1 MEEKIIMPL
10 NDNELDAV
18 SGGKK
23 EEPRW
28 RLYTVQP
35 GDHLI
40 DIAKKLGVNLQSLVR
55 WNKGKYESLKTD
67 LNMIYVGWQLRYYK

>member
-10 NDNELDAV
+10 TDNELDTV

-23 EEPRW
+23 DEPRW